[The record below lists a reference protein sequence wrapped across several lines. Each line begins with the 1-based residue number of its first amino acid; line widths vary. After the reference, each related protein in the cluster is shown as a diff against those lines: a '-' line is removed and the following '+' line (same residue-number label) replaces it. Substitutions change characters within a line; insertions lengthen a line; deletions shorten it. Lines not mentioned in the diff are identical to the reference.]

1 MIFAYITLLT
11 ALTMA
16 ATAAAFAI
24 FGIVAIF
31 AGLPTF
37 AMIMGIVIETG
48 KIVGVSWIYRN
59 WEEDTVLK
67 YAMIPP
73 VLLAMAL
80 TSMGIFGLLSQAHIE
95 QSSAVATNEMT
106 IARLDDRIARQQRTI
121 DDAQVVIDQLD
132 ETVNTLIEFSRIS
145 GPDGARAVR
154 EQQEEQRAELALAIA
169 IANDALDDLLDQRA
183 AANLEIQA
191 LEREIGPVKYLAE
204 LVYRD
209 EIDVDQAV
217 RWVIVAFI
225 FVFDPM
231 AILLLMGAHFMI
243 NRHRPRVIEDGDN
256 VIIPKSEISSTEG
269 YNLGT

>member
-11 ALTMA
+11 ALAMA

-31 AGLPTF
+31 AGLPIF
-37 AMIMGIVIETG
+37 ALIMGIVIEVG

-59 WEEDTVLK
+59 WHEDTFLK

-95 QSSAVATNEMT
+95 QSAAVQTNEVSVG
-106 IARLDDRIARQQRTI
+106 RLDNQIARQQRII

-132 ETVNTLIEFSRIS
+132 DTVNTLIQFSRIS
-145 GPDGARAVR
+145 GPEGARVVR
-154 EQQEEQRAELALAIA
+154 EQQEEQRSELARTINE
-169 IANDALDDLLDQRA
+169 ANIALDDLLERRA
-183 AANLEIQA
+183 EATISIQA
-191 LEREIGPVKYLAE
+191 LEREIGPVKYIAE
-204 LVYRD
+204 MIYRD

-231 AILLLMGAHFMI
+231 AILLLMGAHFMM
-243 NRHRPRVIEDGDN
+243 NKNKPRVVHLKDSVVVPRSD
-256 VIIPKSEISSTEG
+256 ISSTEG
-269 YNLGT
+269 YNLGA